1 MSQRKQKIAY
11 FWYSV
16 LYTPSPLLPPAPV
29 RFYDNGPCIS
39 IWPKKFKKPRER
51 KRKTKREETT
61 GPLVFAGSRGIKLG
75 GCRCCLGRGGGA
87 GACTGAHWATVAT
100 RGEQAEEDE
109 APPRALAHRF
119 KLPAAA
125 AAAAA
130 AADSSPW
137 RVPRAEACRD
147 APPEAAPPGVP
158 WGLPRGEERLDA
170 PPEAAPPGVRRR
182 ALRGLHAGASRLMQ
196 HRRDYREG
204 CRVAQQAG
212 VPRLKQHHRKHSGG
226 RRVRKH
232 AGAPSLK

>member
-75 GCRCCLGRGGGA
+75 GCRYCLGGGGLGRA
-87 GACTGAHWATVAT
+87 QGRNG
-100 RGEQAEEDE
+100 Q
-109 APPRALAHRF
+109 PR
-119 KLPAAA
+119 
-125 AAAAA
+125 
-130 AADSSPW
+130 
-137 RVPRAEACRD
+137 PR
-147 APPEAAPPGVP
+147 
-158 WGLPRGEERLDA
+158 
-170 PPEAAPPGVRRR
+170 
-182 ALRGLHAGASRLMQ
+182 GASRQ
-196 HRRDYREG
+196 RRTKHPPVHLRIDLNS
-204 CRVAQQAG
+204 QLLLL
-212 VPRLKQHHRKHSGG
+212 RLQLLLLLHHRGG

-232 AGAPSLK
+232 AGTPRLKQHHREYSGGCRVGKNAGAHRLKQHRREYGGGRCVGCTPGRPV